1 MGIERLKDKFL
12 IDRLINEAAK
22 DKESASYLFY
32 GDKRVNLL
40 FYALEFSKLFLCEE
54 IENDYCGECP
64 VCKSVDSFTYPD
76 IEILNRNNTGI
87 KVEEVRDIIYR
98 AAESPYKSKKKVYIL
113 NGLEKLRK
121 ESSNALLKTIEEPPK
136 NLYFILLSTS
146 LNIIPTIKSR
156 VMKFYVKPLDS
167 ETLEVEKSVY
177 DFFDGNIK
185 DIELWKNNSE
195 SINYEKIQLTEIF
208 RNIEIYYIFKELSD
222 LLLRVENEKIFS
234 EKKEFMN
241 KPDFKLLKDDLK
253 EILLLYPDNENLF
266 DVEKF
271 KNNETFGSEIENIK
285 KYSENVY
292 LNIKIN
298 YIASINNLG
307 KNYKY
312 YKNSEKIETIS
323 KMFEIFSNNKKDIKD
338 FFDKL
343 ILIKKDKIKNLNKI
357 IEIKN
362 SIDNNV
368 NIRALISNF
377 FMFYE

>member
-222 LLLRVENEKIFS
+222 
-234 EKKEFMN
+234 
-241 KPDFKLLKDDLK
+241 
-253 EILLLYPDNENLF
+253 
-266 DVEKF
+266 
-271 KNNETFGSEIENIK
+271 
-285 KYSENVY
+285 
-292 LNIKIN
+292 
-298 YIASINNLG
+298 
-307 KNYKY
+307 
-312 YKNSEKIETIS
+312 
-323 KMFEIFSNNKKDIKD
+323 
-338 FFDKL
+338 
-343 ILIKKDKIKNLNKI
+343 
-357 IEIKN
+357 
-362 SIDNNV
+362 
-368 NIRALISNF
+368 
-377 FMFYE
+377 

>member
-253 EILLLYPDNENLF
+253 EIQLLYPDSENLF
-266 DVEKF
+266 DVEKL
-271 KNNETFGSEIENIK
+271 KNNETFGREIENIK

-307 KNYKY
+307 KNYRY

-368 NIRALISNF
+368 NLKAIISNF

>member
-12 IDRLINEAAK
+12 IDRLINETAK

-32 GDKRVNLL
+32 GDKRVDLL

-54 IENDYCGECP
+54 IENDYCGKCP
-64 VCKSVDSFTYPD
+64 VCKSIDSFTYPD
-76 IEILNRNNTGI
+76 IEILNRNNAGI
-87 KVEEVRDIIYR
+87 KIEEVRDIIYR

-156 VMKFYVKPLDS
+156 VMKFYIKPLDS
-167 ETLEVEKSVY
+167 ETLEVEKNVY

-185 DIELWKNNSE
+185 DIELWKNSSE
-195 SINYEKIQLTEIF
+195 TIDSEKIQLAEIF
-208 RNIEIYYIFKELSD
+208 RNIEIYYVFKELSD

-338 FFDKL
+338 FFNKL
-343 ILIKKDKIKNLNKI
+343 VLIKKDKIKNLNKV

-368 NIRALISNF
+368 NLKAIISNF

>member
-222 LLLRVENEKIFS
+222 LVLRVENEKIFS

-253 EILLLYPDNENLF
+253 EIQLLYPDNENLF
-266 DVEKF
+266 DVEKL
-271 KNNETFGSEIENIK
+271 KNNETFGREIENIK

-307 KNYKY
+307 KNYRY

-368 NIRALISNF
+368 NLKAIISNF